1 MSLHTLQS
9 SVEIAPFK
17 SILFDI
23 DICAIK
29 CSCLDEVL
37 ILILIHNIV
46 VEFEV
51 KIEFKIFNPLL
62 WLFGFVSL

>member
-29 CSCLDEVL
+29 CSNLDEGL
-37 ILILIHNIV
+37 ILILVHNIV
-46 VEFEV
+46 GEFEV
-51 KIEFKIFNPLL
+51 KIEFKIFNPLR
-62 WLFGFVSL
+62 WFFVFFLL